1 MGRIVRPAAP
11 LPHKYCAER
20 GKTRVMWGPLG
31 SRRTGYWS
39 VVPCHPGLPRERSQA
54 TSSCFATDRNGLAV
68 ARANPNRLLGS
79 RLGAPG
85 EPVPPSS
92 LPRLS
97 GGLPDLAT
105 VRDLE
110 PIRLKVVPTLKPS
123 VTAPSRCSVLRG
135 EPLRSNHLGVS
146 FFEPKLSDR
155 ATVQRRCCL
164 VAAWDLA
171 NIRGPTRPRQRVVT
185 N

>member
-1 MGRIVRPAAP
+1 MHKWAGLWRPAPP
-11 LPHKYCAER
+11 LPHKYCPER

-110 PIRLKVVPTLKPS
+110 PIRLASFRPS
-123 VTAPSRCSVLRG
+123 NRPS
-135 EPLRSNHLGVS
+135 PLRRGVP
-146 FFEPKLSDR
+146 FFEANLSDR

-171 NIRGPTRPRQRVVT
+171 NIRGPERPRQRVVT